1 MIFRGLV
8 VNKVGFH
15 FLFFFELD
23 DWVGDDF
30 NLWLF
35 LFLLF
40 GILFDFEVFENW
52 FLHFGEG
59 WHIENGFS
67 LVEFFLNFSK
77 VNYLNLIHTLFKVLY
92 MGLEF
97 LQSLDEDN
105 RDQILFPKRVIVVD
119 GAIVFGLIVHLLE
132 MVA

>member
-1 MIFRGLV
+1 MIFRGLI
-8 VNKVGFH
+8 VNKAGFH

-35 LFLLF
+35 LFLLL
-40 GILFDFEVFENW
+40 GILFDFKVFEKG

-119 GAIVFGLIVHLLE
+119 GVIVFGLIVHLLE